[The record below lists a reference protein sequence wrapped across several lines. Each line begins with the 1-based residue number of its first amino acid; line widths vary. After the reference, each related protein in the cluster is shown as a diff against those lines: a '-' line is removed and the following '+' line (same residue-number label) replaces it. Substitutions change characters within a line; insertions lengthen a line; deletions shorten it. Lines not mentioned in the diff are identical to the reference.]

1 MALHAALELQLTAER
16 ADQPMHTPMDEGND
30 SPEERGPE
38 AAGSDSGA
46 STVMRKQ
53 VELFVRCI
61 LLECG
66 SPLGLAWHL
75 NYRHDVW

>member
-1 MALHAALELQLTAER
+1 MILQALVALHAALELQLTAER

-46 STVMRKQ
+46 SNSDAQT
-53 VELFVRCI
+53 
-61 LLECG
+61 G
-66 SPLGLAWHL
+66 
-75 NYRHDVW
+75 